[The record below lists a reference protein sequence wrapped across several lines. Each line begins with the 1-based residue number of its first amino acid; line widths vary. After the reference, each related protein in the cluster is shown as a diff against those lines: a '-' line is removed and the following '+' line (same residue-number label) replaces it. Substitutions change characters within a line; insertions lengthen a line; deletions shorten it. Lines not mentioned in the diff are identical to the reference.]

1 MKYLAIALFTLH
13 QLTAPAAAQGV
24 EIALTDDRVAVDTGF
39 AGARLTLFGAVT
51 GLDNPSSVDIISVIR
66 GPEAQFNVR
75 QFKKTSLIWTPG
87 PTHLIENAPGLYI
100 TYATRP
106 IDDIAPLPAQ
116 AEYRLD
122 ASFLDIGVTAHTSV
136 SNNEEAQ
143 LFRSAFLTEAEDL
156 GLYGSRVGGIQFKKG
171 ALFTINARLPANTP
185 VGEYDVAVYLFRNG
199 ELIGS
204 DSAALAVNRVG
215 LERRVYDF
223 AHDRPVSYGFFCVAM
238 SLLAGWLASLAF
250 RK

>member
-1 MKYLAIALFTLH
+1 MKFLFLSAILLAHLITPSF
-13 QLTAPAAAQGV
+13 AQKI

-51 GLDNPSSVDIISVIR
+51 GLDDPSSVDIVSVIR
-66 GPEAQFNVR
+66 GPDAQFTVR
-75 QFKKTSLIWTPG
+75 QMKKTSLIWTPG
-87 PTHLIENAPGLYI
+87 PTHYIRRAPGLYI
-100 TYATRP
+100 TYASRP
-106 IDDIAPLPAQ
+106 VDEIAPLPAQ
-116 AEYRLD
+116 AAHRLD
-122 ASFLDIGVTAHTSV
+122 PGYLDIGVTAHASA
-136 SNNEEAQ
+136 SAEELQ
-143 LFRSAFLTEAEDL
+143 LFRNAFLSEAENL
-156 GLYGSRVGGIQFKKG
+156 GLYRARVGGIQFKKG

-204 DSAALAVNRVG
+204 DNATLGVNRVG

-223 AHDRPVSYGFFCVAM
+223 AHQQPVSYGFFCVAL
-238 SLLAGWLASLAF
+238 SLIAGWLASLAF